1 MIEHCIHEC
10 FHFHTYTL
18 WHYWQ
23 GGGNVFFTI
32 MTGVLALKGN
42 HGKSRLVE
50 VTHCMKGME

>member
-1 MIEHCIHEC
+1 MNVFTSILIHCGIIGG
-10 FHFHTYTL
+10 
-18 WHYWQ
+18 